1 MSNRHDFT
9 ERPIFTQEL
18 WDSFEYRVVM
28 GGMGDDTVM
37 MIAEMYERGFEPDEI
52 VFCDTGSEFP
62 HTYEL
67 IEFLQNWC
75 KEKKWS
81 KVVILKKLDKFKDP
95 LSVISMVS
103 SQNTLPAA
111 AFGSKSCSLR
121 FKVETADKYFN
132 NSPDCW
138 KAWGVDKPRP
148 IVKMYENSLG
158 IIGWETKTGKGTPI
172 KQHTGKILRLVGI
185 NFDEPERV
193 NGWKNE
199 PKWTQ
204 DFPLFDWGIGEAESE
219 AVERVGLYY
228 PGKSS
233 CTICPYLTHGEIAM
247 LHDDYP
253 VKYQESID
261 IEDNYR
267 KHNLIESAQDD
278 LFGDDSFDNTVLGLG
293 GRNGKTRGQ
302 MLKEYQDNPQH
313 YKQSTNKKPCECGH

>member
-1 MSNRHDFT
+1 MSNKHDFT
-9 ERPIFTQEL
+9 ARPMFTKEL
-18 WDSFEYRVVM
+18 WGSFVHRVVM

-62 HTYEL
+62 HTYEF
-67 IEFLQNWC
+67 IKFLQKWC
-75 KEKKWS
+75 IEKEWS
-81 KVVILKKLDKFKDP
+81 KVVILKKLDKFDQP

-132 NSPDCW
+132 NNPDCW
-138 KAWGVDKPRP
+138 KAWGVK
-148 IVKMYENSLG
+148 K
-158 IIGWETKTGKGTPI
+158 KGVATS
-172 KQHTGKILRLVGI
+172 KHKGKILRLVGI

-193 NGWKNE
+193 KGWKNE

-204 DFPLFDWGIGEAESE
+204 AFPLFDWVIGEAESE

-247 LHDDYP
+247 LYDDYP
-253 VKYQESID
+253 IKYQESIT

-267 KHNLIESAQDD
+267 KHNLIKSDQVD

-302 MLKEYQDNPQH
+302 MLKEYQANPQH